1 MKGEK
6 MTQIDYSLKPQWW
19 KALFSDDAEGL
30 KKLVESVV
38 QAILQAEMTEHLK
51 AKP

>member
-19 KALFSDDAEGL
+19 KALFSDDDEGL

-38 QAILQAEMTEHLK
+38 KAILQAEMTEHLK